1 MTRKSEVI
9 LCTATRNCLP
19 CRATVVTRKRRM
31 SLRPNLCHSRTNI
44 WGAYQ
49 AKDLDEAPFYTNDI
63 KFHRLHYRTGCLFQS
78 ESERMRPMSVL
89 VVFRTIL
96 PHTRLATVSR
106 QRFSF
111 SSLTYNRRPAS
122 RGRSF
127 GEEISMPSALA
138 SRLV

>member
-1 MTRKSEVI
+1 
-9 LCTATRNCLP
+9 
-19 CRATVVTRKRRM
+19 M
-31 SLRPNLCHSRTNI
+31 SCSSGNEKKANV
-44 WGAYQ
+44 A
-49 AKDLDEAPFYTNDI
+49 EAELMPFSHEYLGSLSGQRLGRSAFLYHDI